1 MTGMTHRPRPY
12 SYSRLPTA
20 WVDFKTGRGVLDN
33 GAAFTAR
40 TSGRRKYPTLGDVL
54 DSVSAG
60 LGSAV
65 PKIKIMFTGKVPPT
79 EPGHRHW
86 LLEAKTPGWETPPGR
101 GHWLGTPPTGR
112 FVNELTDQYVEI
124 HLASEWFG
132 NTGLSP
138 AEARDAWMLLD
149 AMLTDAFQPA
159 LSGNDRSVMMHTPGS
174 TGTNLWAAS
183 LPAGMEP
190 FPVDDDIAEEIH
202 ATSGQHHLEHL
213 VAGPSMVTHEDV
225 IPTMDPRGQ
234 SQIDSFA
241 YVDGRFMYAAQCREL
256 GTGPG
261 RRLTKFETY
270 ELLDTNPYAR
280 ARICLRFTVPEIW
293 DRIGIFGVQHPNPND
308 GWYYPNRPGATG
320 VTWADASEV
329 FVAKQYGWKI
339 EPLEAVVFNEKAQAA
354 RKRFEPG
361 AGHASRKTVK
371 ARPLDLWSQKLMMT
385 REFITEDPRTS
396 DKLRR
401 AVGGALRAILI
412 QSIGSFASRGR
423 GSTGVTNDPR
433 NLPPEYASS
442 VVRYGD
448 TYTYKIPQKFNNR
461 QRDFYHPEYAAQVWG
476 RARARV
482 LHARVNGQ
490 TTGALTIP
498 GEHIIGIHGD
508 AIYTSQ
514 LPVWALPV
522 GDGGADD
529 GKAGRLRLQ
538 GYLPGPHPV
547 PVTRAERDALRDKAL
562 DHGTATPDQIV
573 DQAAFIFEW
582 DSPDDTPTSY
592 QGQDGDQQ

>member
-1 MTGMTHRPRPY
+1 MTGISHRPRPY
-12 SYSRLPTA
+12 SYNRLPTA
-20 WVDFKTGRGVLDN
+20 WVDFKTGRGVLDS
-33 GAAFTAR
+33 GAIFTSR
-40 TSGRRKYPTLGDVL
+40 VSGRRKQPTLGDVL
-54 DSVSAG
+54 NSVSAG
-60 LGSAV
+60 LGAAV

-79 EPGHRHW
+79 EPGHQHW
-86 LLEAKTPGWETPPGR
+86 LLEAKTPGWETPRGR

-132 NTGLSP
+132 NTDLSP

-183 LPAGMEP
+183 LPTGMEP

-202 ATSGQHHLEHL
+202 STSGQHHLEHL

-225 IPTMDPRGQ
+225 IPMMDPRGQ
-234 SQIDSFA
+234 SQIESFA

-280 ARICLRFTVPEIW
+280 ARICLRFTVPETW

-308 GWYYPNRPGATG
+308 GWYYPNRPNATG
-320 VTWADASEV
+320 ITWADASEV
-329 FVAKQYGWKI
+329 FVAKQYGWKV
-339 EPLEAVVFNEKAQAA
+339 EPLEAVVFNEKAQSA
-354 RKRFEPG
+354 RKRFESG
-361 AGHASRKTVK
+361 VGRASRKTVK
-371 ARPLDLWSQKLMMT
+371 ARPLDLWSQKLMMA
-385 REFITEDPRTS
+385 REFITDDPRTP

-433 NLPPEYASS
+433 NLPAEYADS

-448 TYTYKIPQKFNNR
+448 TYTYKIPQKFNDR

-490 TTGALTIP
+490 VTGALSIP

-514 LPVWALPV
+514 LPTWALPTEE
-522 GDGGADD
+522 GGADD

-538 GYLPGPHPV
+538 GYLPGPHSV
-547 PVTRAERDALRDKAL
+547 PVTRTDRDALRDKAL
-562 DHGTATPDQIV
+562 THETATPDQIV

-582 DSPDDTPTSY
+582 ESPEDTPTRY
-592 QGQDGDQQ
+592 QPQNGDHQ